1 MCWLICLVSTTAQ
14 QDGRYEESLDKAKAT
29 LKLVENCPDDE
40 IQNKPELIA
49 SLHSSL
55 GNAYLELGKTNQAMD
70 HHEIDYDLAREQWA
84 FWIL

>member
-70 HHEIDYDLAREQWA
+70 HHEIDYDLAREQ
-84 FWIL
+84 